1 MLKKTITYK
10 DFDGNNCT
18 EDLYFNM
25 TRVELTEFAFDMPED
40 ITKNINDPKDM
51 DVEAAGVKIAE
62 KLGSKGI
69 FQFVKDL
76 VHKAYGVRSEDGKR
90 FIKSAKL
97 SEEFSQTMAYDEF
110 MMDLFSDDKK
120 AADFVNA
127 IVPAEM
133 ANQMPSNVSKLN
145 K

>member
-10 DFDGNNCT
+10 DFDGNSCT

-25 TRVELTEFAFDMPED
+25 TRVELTEFAFDMPDD

-90 FIKSAKL
+90 FIKSKQL

-133 ANQMPSNVSKLN
+133 ANQLN